1 MLVTNNK
8 HTNQL
13 IMVMV
18 PNDYPIHS
26 YRAFYLLKVY
36 LFHDLFCV
44 CIGDIHLNKLKSLI

>member
-1 MLVTNNK
+1 MLLTNNK

-44 CIGDIHLNKLKSLI
+44 CNGDIHLNKLKSLI